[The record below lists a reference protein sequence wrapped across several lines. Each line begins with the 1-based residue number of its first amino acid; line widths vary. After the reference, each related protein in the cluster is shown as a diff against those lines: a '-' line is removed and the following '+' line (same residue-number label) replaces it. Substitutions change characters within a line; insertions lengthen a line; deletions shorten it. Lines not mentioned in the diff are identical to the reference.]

1 MSLKDAIKGVCAR
14 SYAHGEFKLG
24 RGKSVNEAVRVN
36 QVPNEPGVYV
46 ILSSDDLERPVYIGK
61 AGTLN
66 QDGNWGEQGIRV
78 RLTKVQEGLPRN
90 VFFIREMERTFR
102 NGLTFLW
109 FVTHNRVVGIIP
121 AFVEMEL
128 LKAHYD
134 QFRCLP
140 ALNKS
145 I

>member
-61 AGTLN
+61 AGTMN
-66 QDGNWGEQGIRV
+66 QGGDWGAQGIRV
-78 RLTKVQEGLPRN
+78 RLKKVQGGKARN
-90 VFFIREMERTFR
+90 LFFVEKMEETYHK
-102 NGLTFLW
+102 GLTFRW
-109 FVTHNRVVGIIP
+109 FVTHNREDGIIP
-121 AFVEMEL
+121 AFVEMEP

-134 QFRCLP
+134 EFHCLP

-145 I
+145 L